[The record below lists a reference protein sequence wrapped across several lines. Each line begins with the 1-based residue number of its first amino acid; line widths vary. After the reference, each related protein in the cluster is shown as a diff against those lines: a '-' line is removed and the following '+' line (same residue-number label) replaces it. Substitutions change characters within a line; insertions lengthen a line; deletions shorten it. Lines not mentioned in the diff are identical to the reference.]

1 LVPAVVLVE
10 VAMVVLAELQREQM
24 VRAPQQIMALVA
36 VRVKVEQLEQ
46 ARIIQQALEHSLV
59 VVTHLQMVLAAAAV
73 MDIMEEVEAWRLA
86 LISEAEEVAED
97 HL

>member
-10 VAMVVLAELQREQM
+10 VAMVVLAELQPEQM

-36 VRVKVEQLEQ
+36 VRAQVEQLEQ

-59 VVTHLQMVLAAAAV
+59 VVTHLQMVLAAAVV

-86 LISEAEEVAED
+86 PIRKAEEVAED